1 MIHQRF
7 GQAGRCSDSFS
18 PLLLQLLAFVLLGLV
33 FFEQAGQHGPVW
45 LGVGTAG
52 PPPGL
57 RGLGYAF
64 APPEGGPWFML

>member
-45 LGVGTAG
+45 LGVGTAD
-52 PPPGL
+52 PSL
-57 RGLGYAF
+57 RLQELDYAL
-64 APPEGGPWFML
+64 AHPEGVT